1 MQEERPRV
9 PQDAEQETSGK
20 VNKSF
25 PKQKLKVVASLII
38 AAIIVITLI
47 IIL

>member
-1 MQEERPRV
+1 MQEERPRT
-9 PQDAEQETSGK
+9 PQDAEKGTSGK

-25 PKQKLKVVASLII
+25 PKQKSKVVASLII
-38 AAIIVITLI
+38 AAIIVIALI